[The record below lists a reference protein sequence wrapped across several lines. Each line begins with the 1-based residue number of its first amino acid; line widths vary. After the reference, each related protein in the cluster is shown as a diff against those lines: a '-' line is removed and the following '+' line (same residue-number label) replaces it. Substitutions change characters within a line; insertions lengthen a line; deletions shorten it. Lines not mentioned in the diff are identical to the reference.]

1 MRSRAGTSG
10 FTLVEILV
18 ALAVLAIALTATAHA
33 LGSAIDTTAAL
44 RERVLARW
52 VAEDRLT
59 ELELRSEWPALD
71 TKEGDATMGGRRFHW
86 VQETGVTPVTRL
98 RRVEVSVMLPG
109 VKVPLV
115 RLTGFVEQTGSSVTT
130 SSPSQTGNPSP
141 MGDSPSGTQSQTGNL
156 SPMGDS
162 PSGTQS
168 QTETRQ

>member
-1 MRSRAGTSG
+1 MSHRSATG

-18 ALAVLAIALTATAHA
+18 ALAVLAIALTAAAHS
-33 LGSAIDTTAAL
+33 LGAAADTTVAL
-44 RERVLARW
+44 RERMLARW

-86 VQETGVTPVTRL
+86 AQETGVTPVTRL

-109 VKVPLV
+109 SKVPLV

-130 SSPSQTGNPSP
+130 SSASQTGDLSQMGNVPTAPSP
-141 MGDSPSGTQSQTGNL
+141 
-156 SPMGDS
+156 
-162 PSGTQS
+162 
-168 QTETRQ
+168 QTETQK